1 MRTPKTPMAP
11 APDAMRV
18 ERIGS
23 ELFMRDEAGNL
34 IKLHV
39 TPLTTSTSFRTPTA
53 KPELTP
59 QVTSPSP
66 KAADGMDIDGD
77 SVSEEVIP
85 AKANT
90 RKTRPIHR
98 GSSTAATS
106 STQDRSMDFRSPDV
120 AGASRKGRRKRDED
134 ERLHGNRRIAYYQHY
149 SSTTQELYSLT

>member
-1 MRTPKTPMAP
+1 
-11 APDAMRV
+11 
-18 ERIGS
+18 
-23 ELFMRDEAGNL
+23 MRDEAGNL

-53 KPELTP
+53 KTESTP

-66 KAADGMDIDGD
+66 KAAEGMDIDDD
-77 SVSEEVIP
+77 SVLGEVKST
-85 AKANT
+85 KANT

-98 GSSTAATS
+98 GSSIAATS

-134 ERLHGNRRIAYYQHY
+134 DDFVGDYLGME
-149 SSTTQELYSLT
+149 E